1 MRNDRLLDE
10 LVADLQ
16 PVKPRRNRRDLL
28 LLGIIGAIE
37 IGLFLLF
44 GAARHDIMIAMKLPS
59 FWWKIG
65 SLGTLTITAGI
76 TAVRSFDPS
85 VSPRKGLR
93 LLPSLIAAA
102 LAIGWVI
109 DAAGAGGAAALWARL
124 MLHHGIDCL
133 FAMVSLS
140 IPAILALGLL
150 MRRGAPTDR
159 KGSASAVGVASA
171 AWGAFVFVFNCPHDD
186 PFYVAVWYLAG
197 CGITTLI
204 ARLVLP
210 RMTRW

>member
-1 MRNDRLLDE
+1 MPNDRLLDE
-10 LVADLQ
+10 LVADLR
-16 PVKPRRNRRDLL
+16 PVRPRRTGRDLL
-28 LLGIIGAIE
+28 LLGVIGAIE
-37 IGLFLLF
+37 LGLFLLF

-65 SLGTLTITAGI
+65 SFGVLTLTAGI

-93 LLPSLIAAA
+93 LLPGLVGAA

-109 DAAGAGGAAALWARL
+109 DAAGAGGAALWARL
-124 MLHHGIDCL
+124 MWRHGVDCI
-133 FAMVSLS
+133 FAMAILS

-159 KGSASAVGVASA
+159 KGSAWAVGVAAA

-186 PFYVAVWYLAG
+186 PLYVAVWYLAG
-197 CGITTLI
+197 CAITALI

-210 RMTRW
+210 LMTRW